1 MATKEQKRLRM
12 KMRQEKSFGSGDAKP
27 KHNAGVV
34 NNNTSTVRR
43 TRTKK
48 GKIKIKVSA
57 AAGRRSAEF
66 FKMQP
71 GEKLFTRLD
80 AEGKRMGGMGYRE
93 RIEEYKRELGIK
105 EEKPEEY
112 EKRLY
117 ISPTEKK
124 PRFSKEPPFRKKK
137 LYGRWSKNPKYGR
150 MEVED
155 TTEKPVEWT
164 ITRIVPLIEK

>member
-1 MATKEQKRLRM
+1 MRLREQKA
-12 KMRQEKSFGSGDAKP
+12 FGSGDAKP

-34 NNNTSTVRR
+34 NNNTNTVKRM
-43 TRTKK
+43 RTKK
-48 GKIKIKVSA
+48 GIKIKVSA
-57 AAGRRSAEF
+57 SAAKRGADF

-71 GEKLFTRLD
+71 GETLFARVD
-80 AEGKRMGGMGYRE
+80 PMYDRREDRGGYKN
-93 RIEEYKRELGIK
+93 RIETYKRSFDRR
-105 EEKPEEY
+105 EEKSEEY

-150 MEVED
+150 MAVED